1 MVRQTI
7 PRGFPYPVGPPAIID
22 NSERPGFEPESTV
35 RYELSEARAS
45 QGWGREGRV
54 GRVVRGQSY
63 CPAIMAQQHQD
74 FTMNAAV
81 PENQSPQFNS
91 GESMR
96 AAPAE
101 AVPKEVPGQAG
112 YAPLQNAVPPRVEV
126 KENGIPVATHL
137 GSGDGQMKARA
148 TFTPKQPSS
157 VTITPLNKTSS
168 PASSTPASSSF
179 TAKATS
185 AGSKEVKAR
194 TQGGEE
200 RSGLKSPAS
209 RAPGGARVPAS
220 GSRISSKTPHT
231 AALRGPSAASD
242 SPRTPERSG
251 YSSPSKSP
259 SSRSHLPPGE
269 ATKEVKKV
277 AVVRTPPKS
286 PASIKNRTPEP
297 LAPMPD
303 LKNVRSKIG
312 SIDNIKHK
320 PGGGKVQI
328 VHKKIDVS
336 NVSSKCGSKD
346 NIRHKPEGLTGGF
359 YSLSIWRF
367 IGALCGSCCSGRDI
381 IQSAQGGGIVEI
393 KKEKLDFKVQSKI
406 GSLDNIGHVPGGG
419 QKRIETHKL
428 SFRETAKARTDHGA
442 EIVYKS
448 PTASPDGSSCR
459 LSNVSSTGSINMID
473 SLQLATLA
481 DEVSAS
487 LAKQGL

>member
-1 MVRQTI
+1 
-7 PRGFPYPVGPPAIID
+7 
-22 NSERPGFEPESTV
+22 
-35 RYELSEARAS
+35 
-45 QGWGREGRV
+45 
-54 GRVVRGQSY
+54 
-63 CPAIMAQQHQD
+63 MAQQHQD

-137 GSGDGQMKARA
+137 GSGDGQMKG
-148 TFTPKQPSS
+148 
-157 VTITPLNKTSS
+157 I
-168 PASSTPASSSF
+168 
-179 TAKATS
+179 AKVETDKEQS
-185 AGSKEVKAR
+185 AAADKIGK
-194 TQGGEE
+194 GGEE

-231 AALRGPSAASD
+231 AALRGPSAASASKTDERKSGSGKPDRD

-346 NIRHKPEGLTGGF
+346 NIRHKP
-359 YSLSIWRF
+359 
-367 IGALCGSCCSGRDI
+367 
-381 IQSAQGGGIVEI
+381 GGGIVEI

-473 SLQLATLA
+473 SPQLATLA

>member
-1 MVRQTI
+1 
-7 PRGFPYPVGPPAIID
+7 
-22 NSERPGFEPESTV
+22 
-35 RYELSEARAS
+35 
-45 QGWGREGRV
+45 
-54 GRVVRGQSY
+54 
-63 CPAIMAQQHQD
+63 MAQQHQD

-137 GSGDGQMKARA
+137 GSGDGQMKGIAKVETDKEQSAAADKIGKTPAPFSAKARA

-231 AALRGPSAASD
+231 AALRGPSAASASKTDERKSGSGKPDRD

-346 NIRHKPEGLTGGF
+346 NIRHKP
-359 YSLSIWRF
+359 
-367 IGALCGSCCSGRDI
+367 D
-381 IQSAQGGGIVEI
+381 
-393 KKEKLDFKVQSKI
+393 
-406 GSLDNIGHVPGGG
+406 
-419 QKRIETHKL
+419 
-428 SFRETAKARTDHGA
+428 
-442 EIVYKS
+442 
-448 PTASPDGSSCR
+448 
-459 LSNVSSTGSINMID
+459 
-473 SLQLATLA
+473 
-481 DEVSAS
+481 
-487 LAKQGL
+487 